1 MQYVNWY
8 YEKVRKYTRGR
19 LIAKT
24 ESLFD
29 GLVLT
34 RGKTLH
40 TIHEH
45 KGNHG
50 IGLESIKTVL

>member
-1 MQYVNWY
+1 M
-8 YEKVRKYTRGR
+8 RKYTRGR